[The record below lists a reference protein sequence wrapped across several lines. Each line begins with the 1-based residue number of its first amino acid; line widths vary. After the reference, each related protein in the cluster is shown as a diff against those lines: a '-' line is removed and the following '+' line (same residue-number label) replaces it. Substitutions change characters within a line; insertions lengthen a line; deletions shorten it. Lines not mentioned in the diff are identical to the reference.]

1 MFYCIFNLTS
11 FQNKDT
17 FVESD
22 SKNGNKTKTN
32 KQTKYQTVGI
42 VPNSNRQIRERGN
55 IDAPNTQIDDHAQ
68 IKINETISKYVT
80 NVIFQ
85 MYYIQVQKQNQT
97 DIVLFSS
104 RISILFF

>member
-22 SKNGNKTKTN
+22 SKNGNKTKKNKTKQKN

-55 IDAPNTQIDDHAQ
+55 IDAPNTQIDDRAQ
-68 IKINETISKYVT
+68 IKINETISKYVK
-80 NVIFQ
+80 NVVF
-85 MYYIQVQKQNQT
+85 
-97 DIVLFSS
+97 
-104 RISILFF
+104 

>member
-1 MFYCIFNLTS
+1 MFCWIRFKEWK
-11 FQNKDT
+11 QNK
-17 FVESD
+17 
-22 SKNGNKTKTN
+22 KKQKKQKN

-68 IKINETISKYVT
+68 IKINETISKYVK
-80 NVIFQ
+80 NVVFQ
-85 MYYIQVQKQNQT
+85 MYYIQVQKQNKT

-104 RISILFF
+104 RTSILFF